1 MARLPID
8 LYVNL
13 LREGYTPDEIR
24 NYSNGAG
31 ETPNNPTPAPET
43 PNNPA
48 APENPNNPAPSAP
61 ETPNNP
67 APETPNN
74 ENAALLAEM
83 RQLVAMM
90 RNANIRDIN
99 MPTDT
104 APDAAQ
110 VMATILA
117 PRANNEGV

>member
-13 LREGYTPDEIR
+13 LREGYTPEEIR

-31 ETPNNPTPAPET
+31 ETPNNPIPAAPEAPNNPAPAAPEAPNNPAPAAPET
-43 PNNPA
+43 PNNDG
-48 APENPNNPAPSAP
+48 
-61 ETPNNP
+61 
-67 APETPNN
+67 
-74 ENAALLAEM
+74 AALLAEM

-90 RNANIRDIN
+90 RTANIRDVN
-99 MPTDT
+99 MPTET